1 MTRLPP
7 CGERW
12 GRAYDTRSRRAAST
26 VNPDSRVAKIRFAT
40 VAEYIA
46 VQPPKARGALRKVRG
61 AIRKALP
68 KAEEVISYQIPA
80 YRLNGRV
87 VIYFAGWKEHY
98 SIYPAQRRLVAA
110 FKDRLAPYEVNNK
123 GTIRF
128 SLAEPVPVELIAAI
142 ARFRAKEV
150 AENRGDK

>member
-1 MTRLPP
+1 
-7 CGERW
+7 
-12 GRAYDTRSRRAAST
+12 
-26 VNPDSRVAKIRFAT
+26 VAKTKYAS

-46 VQPPKARGALRKVRG
+46 IQPPKTRVALRKVRS

-68 KAEEVISYQIPA
+68 KAAEVISYQIPA
-80 YRLNGRV
+80 YKLNGRI
-87 VIYFAGWKEHY
+87 VIFFAGWKEHY

-110 FKDRLAPYEVNNK
+110 FKDGLEPYEVNNK

-128 SLAEPVPVELIAAI
+128 PLSEPVPVALIAAM

-150 AENRGDK
+150 TENRGDKR

>member
-1 MTRLPP
+1 MAKTK
-7 CGERW
+7 
-12 GRAYDTRSRRAAST
+12 ST
-26 VNPDSRVAKIRFAT
+26 SI
-40 VAEYIA
+40 AEYIA
-46 VQPPKARGALRKVRG
+46 SQPPKARTVLRKVR
-61 AIRKALP
+61 AAMRNALP
-68 KAEEVISYQIPA
+68 RAEEVISYQIPA
-80 YRLNGRV
+80 YKLNGRI

-128 SLAEPVPVELIAAI
+128 PLSERVPVGLIQDI

-150 AENRGDK
+150 AENRGDKR

>member
-1 MTRLPP
+1 MKYT
-7 CGERW
+7 
-12 GRAYDTRSRRAAST
+12 S
-26 VNPDSRVAKIRFAT
+26 VAD
-40 VAEYIA
+40 YIA
-46 VQPPKARGALRKVRG
+46 VQPPKARGALRKVRA

-80 YRLNGRV
+80 YKLNGRA

-98 SIYPAQRRLVAA
+98 SIYPAQKRLVAA
-110 FKDRLAPYEVNNK
+110 FKDRLEPYEVNNK

-128 SLAEPVPVELIAAI
+128 PLCEPVPVGLIAAI

-150 AENRGDK
+150 TENRGDKR

>member
-1 MTRLPP
+1 
-7 CGERW
+7 
-12 GRAYDTRSRRAAST
+12 
-26 VNPDSRVAKIRFAT
+26 VAKTTFSS

-98 SIYPAQRRLVAA
+98 SIYPVQRRLVAA
-110 FKDRLAPYEVNNK
+110 FKERLAPYEVNNK

-128 SLAEPVPVELIAAI
+128 SLSEPVPVGLIAAI
-142 ARFRAKEV
+142 AKFRAKEV
-150 AENRGDK
+150 AENRGVK

>member
-1 MTRLPP
+1 MAKTK
-7 CGERW
+7 
-12 GRAYDTRSRRAAST
+12 ST
-26 VNPDSRVAKIRFAT
+26 S

-46 VQPPKARGALRKVRG
+46 SQPLKVRAVLRKVR
-61 AIRKALP
+61 AAMRKALP

-80 YRLNGRV
+80 YKLNGRV

-110 FKDRLAPYEVNNK
+110 FKERLAPYEVNNK

-128 SLAEPVPVELIAAI
+128 PLSEPVPARLIEAI
-142 ARFRAKEV
+142 AKFRAKEV
-150 AENRGDK
+150 RENRGDKR

>member
-1 MTRLPP
+1 M
-7 CGERW
+7 
-12 GRAYDTRSRRAAST
+12 
-26 VNPDSRVAKIRFAT
+26 
-40 VAEYIA
+40 
-46 VQPPKARGALRKVRG
+46 RG

-80 YRLNGRV
+80 YRLDGRV

-98 SIYPAQRRLVAA
+98 SVYPAQKRLVAA
-110 FKDRLAPYEVNNK
+110 FKEKLAPYEVNNK

-128 SLAEPVPVELIAAI
+128 PMSEPVPVGLIQAI

-150 AENRGDK
+150 TENRGDKR

>member
-1 MTRLPP
+1 MAKTK
-7 CGERW
+7 
-12 GRAYDTRSRRAAST
+12 ST
-26 VNPDSRVAKIRFAT
+26 S
-40 VAEYIA
+40 VAEYIES
-46 VQPPKARGALRKVRG
+46 QPPNARAVLRKVR
-61 AIRKALP
+61 AAMRKALP

-98 SIYPAQRRLVAA
+98 SVYPAQRPLVAA
-110 FKDRLAPYEVNNK
+110 FKDRLAPYKVNNK

-128 SLAEPVPVELIAAI
+128 PLSEPVPVRLIEDI

-150 AENRGDK
+150 TENRGDKR